1 MCDTLKRSFHF
12 PFYFI
17 FTDGGFLFPHS
28 FFQHS
33 VFQLHLACFVSQ
45 ICPWFCPSGSLPI
58 QHGDAHTPSKEWLSF
73 KLFLSLF
80 VTLCVCVLDF
90 TPAPLLSPSDS
101 PLCASLLFRHQEIPL
116 RWTVD
121 YRDSGAVG
129 MGRRT
134 IKEMTE
140 RLRAEEEKEENH
152 SA

>member
-1 MCDTLKRSFHF
+1 MRHFEKEFSF
-12 PFYFI
+12 PFFFYFYRRRI
-17 FTDGGFLFPHS
+17 FVSPLLFPTQCLPAS
-28 FFQHS
+28 FGLLCES
-33 VFQLHLACFVSQ
+33 NLS
-45 ICPWFCPSGSLPI
+45 WFCPSGSLPI

>member
-1 MCDTLKRSFHF
+1 MVL
-12 PFYFI
+12 PQWQ
-17 FTDGGFLFPHS
+17 FTYS
-28 FFQHS
+28 T
-33 VFQLHLACFVSQ
+33 
-45 ICPWFCPSGSLPI
+45 WRR
-58 QHGDAHTPSKEWLSF
+58 AHTEQRMAQLQTISLSF
-73 KLFLSLF
+73 CN
-80 VTLCVCVLDF
+80 TMCVCVLDF